1 MKKSKIIMGTAMLA
15 GLTIGTGIINQVEQ
29 PKVEAART
37 DGVDVSNHN
46 GNMTVAEYVSM
57 RNNYG
62 VKEVTAKISEGTYYH
77 DPYAANNIKN
87 VQAAGLYINGYYFC
101 RYTSV
106 EEAKAEAQYAVQM
119 AKQDGLPTNA
129 VLCADIEASQQRGL
143 GTYTNSLAIEAM
155 KQIVESAGYRF
166 DVYSMS
172 SFGDT
177 VIPWK
182 YMGWIANYPYNV
194 TVDKY
199 TKGHAWQW
207 TDKQRFKDSY
217 GGFDA
222 SQLYDNY
229 YTGGQNKNAV
239 ISNADTHHVDTQ
251 HATNKPVNN
260 SNMTAE
266 SGSSNEDYA
275 QNGTFTANTT
285 LNIRTA
291 PSINANI
298 VGSYAPGESLIYDH
312 VFISDKYVWLRY
324 VSYSGQYHY
333 VCAGVN
339 GGEEY
344 GTRQTNV
351 NRTYTVRSDDTLSD
365 IASKL
370 GVSVSY
376 LVSKN
381 GINNANLIF
390 VGETLKYQYR
400 IND

>member
-77 DPYAANNIKN
+77 DQYAANNIKN

-106 EEAKAEAQYAVQM
+106 KEAKAEAQYAVQM
-119 AKQDGLPTNA
+119 AKQDGLPVNA

-172 SFGDT
+172 SWGDSI
-177 VIPWK
+177 IPWK

-207 TDKQRFKDSY
+207 TDKQHFKDSY

-229 YTGGQNKNAV
+229 YTGGQDKNAV

-251 HATNKPVNN
+251 HATNKPANN

-291 PSINANI
+291 PSTSATI

-312 VFISDKYVWLRY
+312 VYIRNGYAWARY
-324 VSYSGQYHY
+324 MSYSGQYHY
-333 VCAGVN
+333 VAMGKM

-344 GTRQTNV
+344 GTRQTSV
-351 NRTYTVRSDDTLSD
+351 NRTYTVRSEDTLSG
-365 IASKL
+365 IANKL

-390 VGETLKYQYR
+390 VGETLEY
-400 IND
+400 

>member
-1 MKKSKIIMGTAMLA
+1 MGTAMLA

-87 VQAAGLYINGYYFC
+87 VQAAGLYINGYCFC

-251 HATNKPVNN
+251 HATNKPANN

-275 QNGTFTANTT
+275 QNGVFTANTT

-312 VFISDKYVWLRY
+312 VYIRNGYAWARY
-324 VSYSGQYHY
+324 MSYSGQYHY
-333 VCAGVN
+333 VAMGKM

-351 NRTYTVRSDDTLSD
+351 NRTYTVHSGDTLSN

-390 VGETLKYQYR
+390 VGETLKY
-400 IND
+400 

>member
-1 MKKSKIIMGTAMLA
+1 MGTAMLA

-77 DPYAANNIKN
+77 DQYAANNIKN

-106 EEAKAEAQYAVQM
+106 KEAKAEAQYAVQM
-119 AKQDGLPTNA
+119 AKQDGLPVNA

-251 HATNKPVNN
+251 HATNKPANN

-291 PSINANI
+291 PSTSATI

-312 VFISDKYVWLRY
+312 VYIRNGYAWARY
-324 VSYSGQYHY
+324 MSYSGQYHY
-333 VCAGVN
+333 VAMGKM

-344 GTRQTNV
+344 GTRQTSV
-351 NRTYTVRSDDTLSD
+351 NRTYTVRSEDTLSG
-365 IASKL
+365 IANKL

-390 VGETLKYQYR
+390 VGETLEY
-400 IND
+400 